1 MTVARISPFAGLA
14 PKVAPELLPDNGAQV
29 AVNCRVNTGD
39 LSPLRGSTAAGSTT
53 KAGTPTSIFR
63 IDETA
68 GAAWLAWVN
77 DVNCERGPITGL
89 GRYYYTGDGVPK
101 ATTLAL
107 ATDGGLLDYP
117 KLFRALGVPKPV
129 TKPTVTPSGGALADI
144 SRYYMYSFYDNW
156 NQESAFSPISD
167 MTTGKPDGTWAIAA
181 MDAAP
186 PNSDDISAITYV
198 GTTVTITGA
207 LTHFNR
213 VGDEVTIAGVT
224 TVTNVNGTWTLTA
237 ADSTAKTMSFVVDV
251 APTGVYNDATD
262 TTDTW
267 TRTAPWG
274 TCTKRIYR
282 TSGTLAQFQLVA
294 EGITTATYDD
304 TILDSNPLFPGDEA
318 ISATWDPP
326 PVGLTGI
333 ASHTS
338 GALVGFDGNELCFS
352 EPFQPH
358 AWPPEYRLRTSYP
371 IMAIA
376 VYGSTVVVAT
386 EALPYVAQGYEP
398 GQMALDDL
406 KEPAPCMAKRSMVG
420 VPDGA
425 LFAGSD
431 GLMKI
436 SAAGVENL
444 TIQTAFTKEQWRAM
458 NPATMQLAYAGGV
471 VYITYT
477 RTGSA
482 QRLLI
487 LADALTE
494 AEIDADG
501 IYTNPFDGYLHYIK
515 DGAILSFDSDDSRL
529 MLQDWKSKE
538 VVLRSAETWTA
549 ARVSFESEIDQAIL
563 DALQAEYDATVAA
576 NTTIMDGVVAGTR
589 TSGGALNGMSLNARS
604 VNASMLAATT
614 DPGNTA
620 AEVTFSLYAD
630 GALKYAL
637 VVTDDKIFRMPGD
650 YLARRYAVR
659 VSSAT
664 RIKSIELGPNPQ
676 SLAQV

>member
-1 MTVARISPFAGLA
+1 MTAARITPFAGLA

-53 KAGTPTSIFR
+53 KAGTPISIFR

-68 GAAWLAWVN
+68 GTAWLAWVN

-107 ATDGGLLDYP
+107 ATDGGALDYP
-117 KLFRALGVPKPV
+117 KLFRALGVPKPI
-129 TKPTVTPSGGALADI
+129 TQPTVTPSGGALADV
-144 SRYYMYSFYDNW
+144 SRYYMYSFYDDW
-156 NQESAFSPISD
+156 NQESAFSPISAL
-167 MTTGKPDGTWAIAA
+167 TTGKPDGTWAIAA

-237 ADSTAKTMSFVVDV
+237 ADSTAKTMSFEVDV

-274 TCTKRIYR
+274 TCTKRLYR

-294 EGITTATYDD
+294 EGITATTYSDI
-304 TILDSNPLFPGDEA
+304 ILDSDPLFPGDEA

-333 ASHTS
+333 VSHTS

-358 AWPPEYRLRTSYP
+358 AWPPEYRLRTRHP
-371 IMAIA
+371 IVAIA
-376 VYGSTVVVAT
+376 VYGSTVAVAT

-406 KEPAPCMAKRSMVG
+406 NDPAPCMQKRSMVG

-425 LFAGSD
+425 LYAGSD

-487 LADALTE
+487 LSDALTE

-501 IYTNPFDGYLHYIK
+501 IYTNPFDGDLHYIK
-515 DGAILSFDSDDSRL
+515 DGSILSFDSDDSRL

-589 TSGGALNGMSLNARS
+589 TSGGALNGMSLNARP
-604 VNASMLAATT
+604 VNTSMLEAPV

-630 GALKYAL
+630 GALKYSR

-664 RIKSIELGPNPQ
+664 RIKSIELGSNPQ